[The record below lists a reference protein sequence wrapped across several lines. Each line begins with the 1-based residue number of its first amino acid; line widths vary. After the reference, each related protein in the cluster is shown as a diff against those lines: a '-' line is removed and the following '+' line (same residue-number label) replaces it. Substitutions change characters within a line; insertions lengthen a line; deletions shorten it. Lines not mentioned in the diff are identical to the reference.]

1 MPDRL
6 VGISVQAP
14 SASEALAN
22 IREAE
27 SLGVKAVWLTSGGNA
42 GDSLS
47 ILAAAAAQTDGVK
60 LGTSI
65 MQTWSRHPVTTAR
78 QAATIANLAPGRFRL
93 GVGPGHRQGIQ
104 QTFGVDFEAPLTHL
118 REYIHVLKALL
129 QGGNVEFKGSRIT
142 AAATMP
148 GPVDVPV
155 MASALLTRSYELCG
169 EIADG
174 AISWV
179 CPHFYVR
186 DVALPALRKGAEAA
200 GRQTPPLIVH
210 APLCVDE
217 DVEAARDGVRE
228 QLGYFPRTPFYAR
241 MFASAGFPS
250 SETDGWTNEILD
262 AVLISG
268 DEAAVADRLNA
279 IFDWGATEVL
289 ASVVMAN
296 GSRDSYLRTLKFL
309 GEYSPS

>member
-1 MPDRL
+1 MTEKL
-6 VGISVQAP
+6 VGISVAAP
-14 SASEALAN
+14 SASETLAN

-27 SLGVKAVWLTSGGNA
+27 SLGVKAAWMTSGGDA

-47 ILAAAAAQTDGVK
+47 ILAAAAAQTDSIM

-93 GVGPGHRQGIQ
+93 GVGPGHRQGMQ
-104 QTFGVDFEAPLTHL
+104 QTFGTDFEAPLTHL
-118 REYIHVLKALL
+118 REYLQVLKALL
-129 QGGNVEFKGSRIT
+129 HGGSVEFKGSRIT

-148 GPVDVPV
+148 EPVDVPV
-155 MASALLTRSYELCG
+155 FASALRSRSYEICG
-169 EIADG
+169 EVADG

-200 GRQTPPLIVH
+200 GRQTPSLIVH
-210 APLCVDE
+210 APVCVDE
-217 DVEAARDGVRE
+217 DLEAARDGVRQ

-279 IFDWGATEVL
+279 IFHWGATEVL